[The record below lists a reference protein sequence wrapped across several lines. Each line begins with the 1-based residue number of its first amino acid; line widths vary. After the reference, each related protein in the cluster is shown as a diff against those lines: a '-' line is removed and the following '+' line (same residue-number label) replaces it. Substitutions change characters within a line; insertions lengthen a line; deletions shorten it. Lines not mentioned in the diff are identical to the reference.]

1 MLTDTLLLITL
12 RWQLAWNSFRGRSL
26 IRRILIIAFFGWVGA
41 AMMGGS
47 AMAGLGAG
55 SLLRFFPALQLESLI
70 PGLIL
75 TAIALMLFV
84 NSFGVALGSLFL
96 SSDLERLMTAPVD
109 RRAVFISKI
118 LDGTASYYA
127 LTLALATPAL
137 VMYGIGLRYGP
148 AYYVLTLIA
157 LLGTPL
163 LPAGL
168 GSLAVMLVARFAPA
182 RRVREFMGLVAA
194 VFGIGCSVISNLNRW
209 WARPGTVS
217 RLDLSAFLEQAR
229 QFADL
234 PIPSFVAG
242 KGLAAAGVG
251 NIGLALIDLSGFL
264 LLTFG
269 LFAVCIWFA
278 DKLYSTGW
286 MRMQSSGVANR
297 SKERSARFAAR
308 TGLLGDATPA
318 LAIAL
323 KDWRVIPR
331 DLRNFAQFITPLI
344 LLPILYLNFFG
355 GRREGFNALNEA
367 NTFGQGLVDFT
378 NAFVAAG
385 ILMSGVFV
393 FSRIASTG
401 ISMEGKSWWL
411 MKAAPI
417 SGRELLL
424 GKFTAAMVPFAIVTT
439 LMFIGVAAWRGF
451 SLPGAIYGWLG
462 IMSLGAGML
471 AIDVGMAVPWANL
484 TWDDPRR
491 MSSGWGGLF
500 AMIGTTVMGLAA
512 GLCLSLPLIA
522 RVLLPD
528 LEIAAWI
535 VGPLLAIG
543 ITLGIATLMVGI
555 GLKFLPNVGEA

>member
-217 RLDLSAFLEQAR
+217 RLDLGAFLEQAR

-251 NIGLALIDLSGFL
+251 NIGLALIDLHNFPTEIFWGLFGGLMGGLIAVIPLSHLKLSEGWTSRGIMPRLPERPRLALEEAVPHFIDGLAVFRDVRLGSRAVALSFAIWLLEVGMFALFGKAFGVTLSMPAWMLIMVAANFISAVPISPSNIGAYEVAIAELVKALGVDAGTAAGFAIAAHL
-264 LLTFG
+264 FNILSITAAGATAMWALGLTFDDVFSFG
-269 LFAVCIWFA
+269 KKAE
-278 DKLYSTGW
+278 
-286 MRMQSSGVANR
+286 VA
-297 SKERSARFAAR
+297 ERA
-308 TGLLGDATPA
+308 P
-318 LAIAL
+318 
-323 KDWRVIPR
+323 
-331 DLRNFAQFITPLI
+331 TPL
-344 LLPILYLNFFG
+344 PG
-355 GRREGFNALNEA
+355 
-367 NTFGQGLVDFT
+367 
-378 NAFVAAG
+378 
-385 ILMSGVFV
+385 SG
-393 FSRIASTG
+393 
-401 ISMEGKSWWL
+401 
-411 MKAAPI
+411 
-417 SGRELLL
+417 
-424 GKFTAAMVPFAIVTT
+424 
-439 LMFIGVAAWRGF
+439 
-451 SLPGAIYGWLG
+451 
-462 IMSLGAGML
+462 
-471 AIDVGMAVPWANL
+471 
-484 TWDDPRR
+484 
-491 MSSGWGGLF
+491 
-500 AMIGTTVMGLAA
+500 
-512 GLCLSLPLIA
+512 
-522 RVLLPD
+522 
-528 LEIAAWI
+528 
-535 VGPLLAIG
+535 
-543 ITLGIATLMVGI
+543 
-555 GLKFLPNVGEA
+555 